1 MGGARQTQETIKA
14 DVQIQLIGALSTTLI
29 SSFPTRCSKPLTRE
43 ALSAKINDLRQ
54 DLPFILQLFDTA
66 VTLEY
71 STDVDLYIM
80 ATLFKFGQKD

>member
-14 DVQIQLIGALSTTLI
+14 DVQIQLIGALFTTLI

-54 DLPFILQLFDTA
+54 DLPFILQLLDTA

-80 ATLFKFGQKD
+80 VTLFKFGQKD